1 MMLVEI
7 AAYAF
12 KGLLESYTPPSSLLV
27 FVPALS
33 MVTKPDTENSTGA
46 AVESQP
52 LKLQLKIQES
62 PLSLTTVAYNTSGQD
77 NVIFTVLFSVII
89 HSII

>member
-33 MVTKPDTENSTGA
+33 MVTKADTENSTGA

-52 LKLQLKIQES
+52 FKTTAENTGI
-62 PLSLTTVAYNTSGQD
+62 PLFLD
-77 NVIFTVLFSVII
+77 
-89 HSII
+89 HRSI

>member
-52 LKLQLKIQES
+52 FKTAAE
-62 PLSLTTVAYNTSGQD
+62 NTGIPPFLD
-77 NVIFTVLFSVII
+77 
-89 HSII
+89 HRSI